1 MWLAGAQSDSNDPT
15 ETLAEPNHNALDA
28 GFRP

>member
-1 MWLAGAQSDSNDPT
+1 LRALTSEFDPT
-15 ETLAEPNHNALDA
+15 ETLAEPKHNALDA